1 MGRELLRRLPRRK
14 RALLVLA
21 FFAPAIATA
30 LVASCAP
37 DRNDGTP
44 RRRTYRYD
52 AQVLSDD
59 AAERSTRSAEAGAD
73 GDKEEEEA
81 VRDPLVERGRYL
93 VDHVAGCG
101 DCHTPGAPAF
111 PDTTRYLAGV
121 ECLVRNDDGACLH
134 SANLTSARSGL
145 ATYSDA
151 QIKRMFREGRRPE
164 GKVLHPLMPYWVF
177 RNMTDEDA
185 EAVVRY
191 LRTVPPVDHIVPPN
205 DLPFITR
212 RPAAPIDPNT
222 IPRARAAQVD
232 GGPDLENGR
241 YLAAMAGRCLECHTE
256 DAPAGAPRP
265 IDMRRPFG
273 GDRAFS
279 SKLLGL
285 SSPPFP
291 ATIYSSNIT
300 PAPVSGIGGWTIDDV
315 VRAMREGRDRN
326 HGRMCPPMPFGP
338 MGGYAGLT
346 DEDARDIAAY
356 ILSLPPIDRF
366 TSGTCLVQV
375 ED

>member
-1 MGRELLRRLPRRK
+1 M
-14 RALLVLA
+14 ALV

-30 LVASCAP
+30 VTAGCSAEK
-37 DRNDGTP
+37 DGAA
-44 RRRTYRYD
+44 RRRSYRWD
-52 AQVLSDD
+52 GGPRADVATES
-59 AAERSTRSAEAGAD
+59 STRSAEAGED
-73 GDKEEEEA
+73 EEEKAE
-81 VRDPLVERGRYL
+81 VVQDPVVARGQYL
-93 VDHVAGCG
+93 VDHVAACG
-101 DCHTPGAPAF
+101 DCHTPGGAAF

-121 ECLVRNDDGACLH
+121 DCLVRNDDGACLN

-164 GKVLHPLMPYWVF
+164 GRILHPMMPYWVF

-185 EAVVRY
+185 DAIVRY

-205 DLPFITR
+205 DIPFITR
-212 RPAAPIDPNT
+212 RAAAPIDPNT
-222 IPRARAAQVD
+222 IPRAKPSEVD

-256 DAPAGAPRP
+256 DAPSGAPRP

-279 SKLLGL
+279 SKSLGL

-300 PAPVSGIGGWTIDDV
+300 PAPVSGIGGWTIADV
-315 VRAMREGRDRN
+315 QRAIREGLDRN
-326 HGRMCPPMPFGP
+326 AGRMCPPMPFGP
-338 MGGYAGLT
+338 MGGFTGLT
-346 DEDARDIAAY
+346 EKDSLDIAAY

-366 TSGTCLVQV
+366 TSGTCLVQL